1 MSACVAK
8 KAAKSR
14 KIPFCSPDPDKC
26 FYWLA
31 KLKMLCTDFQRR
43 IRGRRRFE
51 QHANFSL
58 FCRFLRRHPGA
69 QAAAKIHFYTREV
82 VLCRKNDIQQAFKR
96 KFIGDWGQRGAKG
109 KIVSLLW
116 AACTAAAANV
126 TNDSFT

>member
-82 VLCRKNDIQQAFKR
+82 VYVEKMTFNRLLKENLSA
-96 KFIGDWGQRGAKG
+96 IGVKGAQREK
-109 KIVSLLW
+109 
-116 AACTAAAANV
+116 
-126 TNDSFT
+126 

>member
-1 MSACVAK
+1 MWRK
-8 KAAKSR
+8 RQQNREKSHFVPQTQ
-14 KIPFCSPDPDKC
+14 INV

-82 VLCRKNDIQQAFKR
+82 VYVEKMTFNRLLKENLSA
-96 KFIGDWGQRGAKG
+96 IGVKGAQREK
-109 KIVSLLW
+109 
-116 AACTAAAANV
+116 
-126 TNDSFT
+126 